1 MIVSVT
7 LNAAIDRTLTVPNFS
22 VGFRHRATDTFTLPG
37 GKGVNV
43 ARVVKTLGQPVI
55 ATGFA
60 GGRTGDRIVADL
72 NSDGILSDFV
82 RIEAE
87 SRTSTA
93 VLDPTTNAATEI
105 NEYGPQIRPQELE
118 LMLEKLDYLC
128 KAADIVVLA
137 GSLPRKVDVAIYAQ
151 LITQVKSHGVKV
163 LFDAYGEPFRQGIK
177 AGPDLVFPNQEEA
190 EMVIGYEFSGD
201 EDLVQAPS
209 RLRGLGARSAVITYR
224 HGCVAE
230 LDDAGKTVTVKAR
243 APRVEAVS
251 AVGSGDALVGGY
263 AARMLEGDA
272 PVDCLRHGM
281 ACAAANALR
290 YGAGVFDPSDA
301 RRLMDAVEIEE
312 VAAS

>member
-1 MIVSVT
+1 MIVTVT
-7 LNAAIDRTLTVPNFS
+7 LNAAVDRTVIVPNFS
-22 VGFRHRATDTFTLPG
+22 VGFRHRATGTFTLPG
-37 GKGVNV
+37 GKGINV

-72 NSDGILSDFV
+72 NRDGILSDFV

-93 VLDPTTNAATEI
+93 VLDPTTNVATEI
-105 NEYGPQIRPQELE
+105 NEYGPQIQPHELE

-137 GSLPRKVDVAIYAQ
+137 GTLPRKVDVALYAQ
-151 LITQVKSHGVKV
+151 LITQVKGHGVTA
-163 LFDAYGEPFRQGIK
+163 LFDTYGEPLRQGIK

-190 EMVIGYEFSGD
+190 EMVIGYEFDAD
-201 EDLVQAPS
+201 EDLIRAPAG
-209 RLRGLGARSAVITYR
+209 LRGLGACSAVVTHP
-224 HGCVAE
+224 HGCVAQLARDGE
-230 LDDAGKTVTVKAR
+230 VRTVSAR

-251 AVGSGDALVGGY
+251 TVGSGDALVGGY
-263 AARMLEGDA
+263 AARLLEGDV
-272 PVDCLRHGM
+272 PVECLRFGL

-290 YGAGVFDPSDA
+290 YGAGVLDPEEA
-301 RRLMDAVEIEE
+301 RQLVDAVEIEE